1 MNIIFL
7 DINGVLIDTDP
18 PFISNTFLFNSEAM
32 TNLSKLIEI
41 TNSKIVISSKWKI
54 GMKNPNN
61 IYWRSI
67 IQNFR
72 NYGILDSLIS
82 VTPTLYNYRNF
93 YSKSKEISTWLSE
106 NFYVTKYIII
116 SSEYLNNHL
125 DNVLVKTSDKKCFN
139 SINLYNSIRLFNSDI
154 TLKKMQ

>member
-41 TNSKIVISSKWKI
+41 TNSKIVISSNWKI
-54 GMKNPNN
+54 GMKKPDN
-61 IYWRSI
+61 IYWKSI

-82 VTPTLYNYRNF
+82 VIPTLYKYRNPCN
-93 YSKSKEISTWLSE
+93 KSEEIYTWLSE

-116 SSEYLNNHL
+116 SSEYLNNSL
-125 DNVLVKTSDKKCFN
+125 DNVLVKTSPKKCFS
-139 SINLYNSIRLFNSDI
+139 SIDLYNSIRLFNSDI

>member
-7 DINGVLIDTDP
+7 DINGVLIDNDP

>member
-7 DINGVLIDTDP
+7 DINGVLIDNNP

-32 TNLSKLIEI
+32 TNLSKLIET
-41 TNSKIVISSKWKI
+41 TNSKIVISSNWKI
-54 GMKNPNN
+54 GMKNPDN
-61 IYWRSI
+61 IYWQSTL
-67 IQNFR
+67 QNFR

-116 SSEYLNNHL
+116 SSKYLNNYL
-125 DNVLVKTSDKKCFN
+125 DNVLVKTCAKKCFN
-139 SINLYNSIRLFNSDI
+139 SVNLYNSIRLFNSDI

>member
-18 PFISNTFLFNSEAM
+18 PFISDTFLFNPEAM
-32 TNLSKLIEI
+32 ANLSKLIEI
-41 TNSKIVISSKWKI
+41 TNSKIVISSNWKI
-54 GMKNPNN
+54 GMKNPDN
-61 IYWRSI
+61 IYWQSI

-82 VTPTLYNYRNF
+82 VTPTLYNYRNL

-116 SSEYLNNHL
+116 SSKYLNNYL
-125 DNVLVKTSDKKCFN
+125 DNVLVKTSAKKCFN
-139 SINLYNSIRLFNSDI
+139 SVNLYNSIRLFNSDI

>member
-18 PFISNTFLFNSEAM
+18 PFISDTFLFNPEAM
-32 TNLSKLIEI
+32 ANLSKLIEI
-41 TNSKIVISSKWKI
+41 TNSKIVISSNWKI
-54 GMKNPNN
+54 GMKNPDN
-61 IYWRSI
+61 IYWQSTL
-67 IQNFR
+67 QNFR

-106 NFYVTKYIII
+106 NFYVTKFIII
-116 SSEYLNNHL
+116 SSEYLNNSL
-125 DNVLVKTSDKKCFN
+125 DNVLVKTSSKKCFSN
-139 SINLYNSIRLFNSDI
+139 IDLYNSIRLFNSDI